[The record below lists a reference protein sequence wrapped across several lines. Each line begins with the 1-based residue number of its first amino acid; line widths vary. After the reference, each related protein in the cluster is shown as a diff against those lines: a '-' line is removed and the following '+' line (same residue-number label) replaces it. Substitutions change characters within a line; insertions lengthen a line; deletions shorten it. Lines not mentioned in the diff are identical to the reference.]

1 MMDLPELIATFIGG
15 VCWII
20 VYIACIVIGF
30 RQHTYCMPLFPLCM
44 NLIWEFCESGTTW
57 NLIWQE
63 DGSFLLYSQ
72 FAVFSIWFLLDVV
85 IFTTYCMYGR
95 KYFPDLAQP
104 YFVSWILV
112 VFVISAAICLAVNMT
127 QGEYSTNYMAWIG
140 ELLMAIL
147 LPVMLFQRGSTE
159 GQSLWIAIPKLI
171 GSELWAYVEIM
182 YYWHYSGVGE
192 LIAAIL
198 VLFLDVAYI
207 YLLYRVNRIEKD
219 HQALSV

>member
-1 MMDLPELIATFIGG
+1 MEMPELIATLVGG
-15 VCWII
+15 ACWII

-30 RQHTYCMPLFPLCM
+30 KQQTYCMPLFPLCM
-44 NLIWEFCESGTTW
+44 NLIWEFCESGTIW
-57 NLIWQE
+57 NLIRQE

-85 IFTTYCMYGR
+85 IFITYCLYGR
-95 KYFPDLAQP
+95 KYFPELAQP
-104 YFVSWILV
+104 YFVSWILI
-112 VFVISAAICLAVNMT
+112 VFVISAAIYWVVNMT
-127 QGEYSTNYMAWIG
+127 QGEYATNYMSWLE

-147 LPVMLFQRGSTE
+147 LPVMLFQRGSVE

-182 YYWHYSGVGE
+182 YYWRYSGVGL

-207 YLLYRVNRIEKD
+207 YLLCRVNRIEKD
-219 HQALSV
+219 PQTLSV